1 VSGPNTDYDPV
12 EVAAV
17 QPEEVDAARAAA
29 LAAIA
34 AAADLEDL
42 KRART
47 EHAGDRSPLA
57 LANREIGALPPQ
69 ARKEAGQRVG
79 RARGEVNQALSARQE
94 VLEAENAARI
104 LVEETVDVTL
114 PTDRFPVG
122 ARHPITTGSELI
134 ADIFVAMGWEVAEG
148 PVIEAEWLNF
158 DALNLDADHPAR
170 TLQDTFWTAAPDR
183 TGTADD
189 IHGAGTGVVLRTQTS
204 PVQARTMLSQ
214 EPPIYIVA
222 PGRVFRTDEYD
233 ATHSPMFH
241 QVEGLAVD
249 EGITMAHLKGTL
261 DHFATQMFGEG
272 VTTRFRPSYFPF
284 TEPSAEVDLK
294 CFVCK
299 GVDPASCRT
308 CKGEGWIEWGG
319 CGVVNP
325 RVLTA
330 CGVDAE
336 RYTGFAFG
344 MGIDRTLMFR
354 HGLEDL
360 RALFEGD
367 VRFTTA
373 FGSEL

>member
-1 VSGPNTDYDPV
+1 M
-12 EVAAV
+12 
-17 QPEEVDAARAAA
+17 QPEEVDAARDAA

-34 AAADLEDL
+34 SAADLEEL
-42 KRART
+42 KRVRS

-94 VLEAENAARI
+94 VLEAEHEARI

-114 PTDRFPVG
+114 PTDRMPVG

-170 TLQDTFWTAAPDR
+170 TMQDTFWTAPQGRSGHVDS
-183 TGTADD
+183 DD
-189 IHGAGTGVVLRTQTS
+189 AVHGAGTGVVLRTQTS
-204 PVQARTMLSQ
+204 PVQARTMLAQ

-261 DHFATQMFGEG
+261 DHFAGQMFGEG

-299 GVDPASCRT
+299 GVGSTGPGDTCRT

-354 HGLEDL
+354 HGLADL
-360 RALFEGD
+360 RTLFEGD

-373 FGSEL
+373 FRTEL